1 MPGFTFYT
9 KVIPLGMQFYLHQ
22 RIFALLLL
30 GIGLTFASCSSG
42 EEEKKETPAEE
53 VIARSWKVKR
63 FKMGNDPA
71 PINIVATASFTFRK
85 DGSYE
90 ILLGELEQGTWILSD
105 DKKRLLT
112 TPSGAQAASEI
123 DIEVLTPERLVMS
136 NNSGNP
142 PVFMELI
149 PQ

>member
-1 MPGFTFYT
+1 MQSNSFRTLAYLLFFAFIFT
-9 KVIPLGMQFYLHQ
+9 LG
-22 RIFALLLL
+22 A
-30 GIGLTFASCSSG
+30 CSGS
-42 EEEKKETPAEE
+42 EKEEKKETPAEE
-53 VIARSWKVKR
+53 LIAKSWKVKR

-71 PINIVATASFTFRK
+71 PINIIATAAFTFRQ

-90 ILLGELEQGTWILSD
+90 ILLGDLEKGTWILST

-112 TPSGAQAASEI
+112 TPEGAQAASEI
-123 DIEVLTPERLVMS
+123 DIEVLTEDRLVMS

-142 PVFMELI
+142 PVFMELV